1 MDSSGEQSRLMQ
13 EFKAFCLAFS
23 VDKNCRHRGSDV
35 NDSPLLLELEGLAG
49 EGDVVLGGEQRDQ
62 TEHEAADRLGAAEPV
77 EARPP
82 MGGCF

>member
-1 MDSSGEQSRLMQ
+1 MQ

-62 TEHEAADRLGAAEPV
+62 TEHEAADRLCEDEPV